1 MFSCRV
7 CVSSPEST
15 PYSPSLVSTWAINRG
30 SALTPA
36 PQPLSPG
43 RFRSTCCPSCHSRRF
58 ACIRAPLVRSSAL
71 LLLYGRYTSGCIS
84 CRSAWYTT
92 LGVSGE
98 EMAVGNGSGKRTR
111 ESVPCFVN
119 LPTTLCSV
127 VMTVRLKALALRSF

>member
-1 MFSCRV
+1 MVAR
-7 CVSSPEST
+7 
-15 PYSPSLVSTWAINRG
+15 SLPLPNLSLRDALEALAVAALRAIHG
-30 SALTPA
+30 VL
-36 PQPLSPG
+36 LVYV
-43 RFRSTCCPSCHSRRF
+43 RRWS
-58 ACIRAPLVRSSAL
+58 VAL
-71 LLLYGRYTSGCIS
+71 LFRFFYGRYTSGCIS